1 MVDVIK
7 DAHAGPGRGAGGE
20 LQLRAQPPEARAR
33 TAPRPSG
40 RLHAWETARR
50 APALLVTLPIGSQ
63 AQRAGQRRAR
73 RGAAAMRAGAPTPY
87 DRVPRARHLLSTP
100 LPDSP
105 PCVEPSTTP
114 SGRWCAEG
122 GSRAFGAGGQRI
134 SKYSFCE
141 ALRFFRRFSTIS
153 RPRKHLACFEA
164 AGCVGGVAE
173 GRCHL
178 VSFGV
183 TAPNSQDA
191 LSSRRSVR

>member
-1 MVDVIK
+1 MACASPAPFLARCSCFDGPHRLRMVDVIK

-20 LQLRAQPPEARAR
+20 VQLRAQPPEARAR

-40 RLHAWETARR
+40 RLPAWETARR
-50 APALLVTLPIGSQ
+50 APALLVTLPIGSP

-87 DRVPRARHLLSTP
+87 DRVPRARPLLSTP

-122 GSRAFGAGGQRI
+122 GSRAGGCRG
-134 SKYSFCE
+134 SRNTPFVKRCDF
-141 ALRFFRRFSTIS
+141 FDDFRR
-153 RPRKHLACFEA
+153 LAT
-164 AGCVGGVAE
+164 
-173 GRCHL
+173 
-178 VSFGV
+178 SK
-183 TAPNSQDA
+183 T
-191 LSSRRSVR
+191 LSVF